1 MPDRRSLPRVPDVAG
16 DPSSQLLSSPVSA
29 VTSAPS
35 YLLRVP
41 PSISVT
47 SMDCPRDTGHRTL
60 LPHGTCHRF
69 SRNRVPPCNRLTW
82 FSCCVY
88 TRPCVP
94 SACYGVYNCGAGEDP

>member
-35 YLLRVP
+35 YLLRLP

-60 LPHGTCHRF
+60 LPHGTCPRGK
-69 SRNRVPPCNRLTW
+69 
-82 FSCCVY
+82 
-88 TRPCVP
+88 TRI
-94 SACYGVYNCGAGEDP
+94 SGSLSWGAREVSSLCAWRGGARHGSPVMGED

>member
-35 YLLRVP
+35 YLLRLP

-47 SMDCPRDTGHRTL
+47 SMDCG
-60 LPHGTCHRF
+60 
-69 SRNRVPPCNRLTW
+69 SQI
-82 FSCCVY
+82 
-88 TRPCVP
+88 
-94 SACYGVYNCGAGEDP
+94 NCATESSLQVCETDSDSLGLR